1 MAYDIVVSHNG
12 QIEDATLDVAEVS
25 ERNMGA
31 DVTWEVTLNSD
42 ETVVMRI
49 SEYPA
54 GGFTEVEKHA
64 DLETTMDDIVDVI
77 RRDREAKE
85 PPTA

>member
-1 MAYDIVVSHNG
+1 MAYEITAAHNG
-12 QIEDATLDVAEVS
+12 RMEQATLDIGETS
-25 ERNMGA
+25 QRDMGVE
-31 DVTWEVTLNSD
+31 VTWEVTLD
-42 ETVVMRI
+42 DGTVVMTI

-85 PPTA
+85 PPSA